1 MFYQRVAV
9 ALQASL
15 AGRGVHRDG
24 HAGDIAVAL
33 GNQILHGLK
42 GGFLL
47 LEEHA
52 AFAGLRH
59 IAVNHHQRH
68 GDRINQRHDRLFAHV
83 PGIEDDRIALP
94 VGEHLHRFLFALR
107 RIMTVS
113 DDKLLSPGFRL
124 A

>member
-68 GDRINQRHDRLFAHV
+68 GDRINQRHDRLLTHV

-107 RIMTVS
+107 RIMAVG
-113 DDKLLSPGFRL
+113 DDKLLSPGFGL